1 MTKPEPIGPGP
12 AAPAA
17 DLPAGARG
25 LPLSLVLLGLAS
37 DTTRER
43 IRISDLFDALGDRA
57 IGALMFVFAVPNVMP
72 VPPGVSAVLGTPL
85 IFLAAQLMTGRAP
98 WLPGVVAQRSLSRED
113 FARLMDRVLPW
124 LMRGEKLLRP
134 RLGVWVRPP
143 VEYLVGAICLLLAVV
158 LVLPIPLGNTLPALA
173 ISVLALGVLERDG
186 LWVLAG
192 TVAAVIAG
200 VVVSG
205 VVLAMVKAGLYVL
218 TQWLS

>member
-1 MTKPEPIGPGP
+1 M
-12 AAPAA
+12 
-17 DLPAGARG
+17 
-25 LPLSLVLLGLAS
+25 PLSLVLLGLAR

-43 IRISDLFDALGDRA
+43 VRISDLFEALGDRA

-85 IFLAAQLMTGRAP
+85 VFLAAQLMTGRAP

-200 VVVSG
+200 AVVSG
-205 VVLAMVKAGLYVL
+205 VVLAMVKAGLFVL